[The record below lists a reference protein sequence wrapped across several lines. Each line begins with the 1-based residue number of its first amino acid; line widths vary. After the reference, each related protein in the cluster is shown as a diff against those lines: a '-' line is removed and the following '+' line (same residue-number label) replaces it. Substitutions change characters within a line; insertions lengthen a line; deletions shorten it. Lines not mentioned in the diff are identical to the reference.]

1 MAYLTS
7 DDFRETYS
15 KLKQRGL
22 KFLLSKINVSGER
35 RTLSAFNES
44 NIEGSNWWMIPAVQ
58 ERWNKKITG
67 SSAESYES
75 YISEKYLLPKEKGS
89 LLSVGCGSCSHELEI
104 AKLCS
109 NWEITCIDIAQNL
122 LEEAKN
128 AAKKEQLFNIKF
140 IRKNVL
146 KEEFTPDS
154 FDVILFH
161 SSLHHFQKVYSFLKN
176 KICPQLKQNG
186 LLIIHEYVG
195 PNRLQ
200 FPKKQINVINK
211 ALQTIPPE
219 FRKRFIINH
228 QKNKITG
235 PGLWR
240 MIIADPSE
248 CVDSA
253 AIKKAIHN
261 MFITEEEA
269 ELGGNILMLLLKDIA
284 HHFVNEKAN
293 IVLEHL
299 FTIEEEYLKEN
310 NSDFI
315 FGVYRKK

>member
-22 KFLLSKINVSGER
+22 SFLLSKINVSGER
-35 RTLSAFNES
+35 RTLSAFNEK

-67 SSAESYES
+67 SNIKNYEY
-75 YISEKYLLPKEKGS
+75 YISEKYLLPKGKGR

-109 NWEITCIDIAQNL
+109 NWEITCIDIAPNL
-122 LEEAKN
+122 LDEAKIS
-128 AAKKEQLFNIKF
+128 AKKEQLLNIKF

-146 KEEFTPDS
+146 KEEFISDP

-161 SSLHHFQKVYSFLKN
+161 SSLHHFQKVESFLKN
-176 KICPQLKQNG
+176 KIYPKLKQNG

-200 FPKKQINVINK
+200 FPKNK
-211 ALQTIPPE
+211 STLLI
-219 FRKRFIINH
+219 KH
-228 QKNKITG
+228 YK
-235 PGLWR
+235 
-240 MIIADPSE
+240 PS
-248 CVDSA
+248 
-253 AIKKAIHN
+253 
-261 MFITEEEA
+261 
-269 ELGGNILMLLLKDIA
+269 LLS
-284 HHFVNEKAN
+284 
-293 IVLEHL
+293 LE
-299 FTIEEEYLKEN
+299 
-310 NSDFI
+310 SDL
-315 FGVYRKK
+315 